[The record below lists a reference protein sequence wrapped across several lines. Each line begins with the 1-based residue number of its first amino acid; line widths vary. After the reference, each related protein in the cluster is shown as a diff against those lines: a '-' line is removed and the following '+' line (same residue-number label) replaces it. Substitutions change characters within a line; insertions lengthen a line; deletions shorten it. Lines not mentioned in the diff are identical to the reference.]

1 MLRLET
7 PLGTLN
13 ADALTT
19 LLGQVEA
26 LKFQILRRLAPEPAA
41 TPAPPEAANVVD
53 IAEASKRIGM
63 SKSWTYRNASK
74 LSFARRVG
82 NRLRFDVRGIEKFL
96 DARQAS

>member
-1 MLRLET
+1 
-7 PLGTLN
+7 
-13 ADALTT
+13 
-19 LLGQVEA
+19 
-26 LKFQILRRLAPEPAA
+26 
-41 TPAPPEAANVVD
+41 VVD

-74 LSFARRVG
+74 LPFARRVG